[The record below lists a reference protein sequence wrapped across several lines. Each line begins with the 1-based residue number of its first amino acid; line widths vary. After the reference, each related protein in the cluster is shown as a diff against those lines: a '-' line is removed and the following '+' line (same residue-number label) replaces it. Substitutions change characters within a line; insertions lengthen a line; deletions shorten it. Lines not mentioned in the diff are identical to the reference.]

1 MKPSDL
7 SKMTRQQL
15 QDLARRKKIAVPSNL
30 LKADLASKVGRELR
44 KQEKRKAAGAKG
56 KAKKNTSS
64 RKKTVGEKAATPKAA
79 TKKAGGSRSTR
90 ATPGK
95 KKAATAKASSKTKKT
110 AVAGRTKAKTGTRST
125 VKAGATQSKKT
136 AARSTS
142 RKAVSATK
150 KKTPS
155 TRKTTGKATAKP
167 KAASKTA
174 RAVAKKQAPRKPRAA
189 TAARKRPTPA
199 SGLHPPREVDE
210 ELAAKFILG
219 PAAMQDESER
229 EARMDL
235 PAGYGDHRL
244 VMMVRDPYWV
254 YCYWELQPQYIEE
267 ALSRL
272 GRPAHEV
279 RWVLRMHPEGG
290 RKGSGHFDTEIDT
303 RARSWY
309 MHLAPPGAT
318 FTAEIGILDG
328 TGRYAA
334 VARSN
339 SVTLPMDRPSSNMD
353 EQWMLSD
360 EELHHHYAGMEF
372 PHAEGMKPTGKG
384 SLFDEGQSGRPV
396 QTGGASE
403 YRPPS
408 FSKK

>member
-15 QDLARRKKIAVPSNL
+15 QDLARRKKITVPSNL

-56 KAKKNTSS
+56 KAKKNTSA
-64 RKKTVGEKAATPKAA
+64 RKKTVAEKAMTPKAA
-79 TKKAGGSRSTR
+79 AKKAGSSRSTR
-90 ATPGK
+90 ATPAK
-95 KKAATAKASSKTKKT
+95 KKTAAAKASSRTKNTT
-110 AVAGRTKAKTGTRST
+110 AIIGKPKIKARSVAKVAKAKAKT
-125 VKAGATQSKKT
+125 AAAKT
-136 AARSTS
+136 PS

-150 KKTPS
+150 KKT
-155 TRKTTGKATAKP
+155 TAIRKTAGKATAKP
-167 KAASKTA
+167 KAASKSE
-174 RAVAKKQAPRKPRAA
+174 RAVTRKQTRRKPRAA
-189 TAARKRPTPA
+189 TTARKRPTPA
-199 SGLHPPREVDE
+199 GGLHPPREVDE

-219 PAAMQDESER
+219 PAAMLDESEK

-272 GRPAHEV
+272 GRQAHEV

-290 RKGSGHFDTEIDT
+290 RKGAGHFDTEIDT

-309 MHLAPPGAT
+309 IHLAPPGAT
-318 FTAEIGILDG
+318 FTAEIGIRDG
-328 TGRYAA
+328 AGRYAA

-339 SVTLPMDRPSSNMD
+339 TVILPMDRPSGNMD

-360 EELHHHYAGMEF
+360 EELHHHYASMDF

-396 QTGGASE
+396 QPGGASE